1 MPASGCGYAGG
12 SPDACRFDPHR
23 SGLMND
29 TPTTPDTPSP
39 DELGALRAIVEGTAR
54 HTGQEF
60 FQSLVRHLA
69 EAVGTRYAFVA
80 EFAGGTRA
88 RTLAYWFRDQITEN
102 VEWDVVGTPCQDVVR
117 GDLCHYPTGVSE
129 RFPDDKP
136 MVEWGIESY
145 LGVPLCDAQG
155 RHLGHLAVFDERPM
169 PAEPRKLFTFRIF
182 AARAAAELE
191 RLEFEKQLLDREEQ
205 YRALYDE
212 YRDLYDEAPI
222 GYVKEDFESRFI
234 AANRAALRILGVKPE
249 EVPGMVGMSL
259 VPDTPE
265 AQRRV
270 REAFASVGRG
280 TDTSGVVLE
289 LRRKDDGR
297 PVWVQWW
304 SRPEP
309 SGQYTRTMIVDITER
324 VLMEQEK
331 ARLQQQNLYLQEEI
345 KSAHNFEE
353 IVGQSPALTA
363 VLDNVRRVAATDAT
377 VLITGETGTGKEL
390 IARAIHSSS
399 RRKEKPLIKINCAA
413 LPAGLV
419 ESELFGHEKGA
430 FTGAIAR
437 RVGRFEL
444 AHGGTIFL
452 DEIGELPADAQA
464 KLLRVLQEREFE
476 RVGGTAPIKV
486 DVRVLAATNRD
497 LLKAV
502 REKTFREDLYYRL
515 SVFPVQL
522 PPLRDRKEDIPPLAL
537 FLVNKF
543 AARIG
548 RQIDGVERETMRRLL
563 AYPWPGN
570 VRELENVIERAVILA
585 AGPTLAIGADVLPGV
600 VEPPTWEDQ
609 APAQAATLEAT
620 EREHIL
626 TVLGQ
631 TSWVVEGPR
640 GAAKILGLH
649 PNTLRSRMKKLG
661 IRRTAHDPS

>member
-1 MPASGCGYAGG
+1 MPETRT
-12 SPDACRFDPHR
+12 SPE
-23 SGLMND
+23 
-29 TPTTPDTPSP
+29 TPSR
-39 DELGALRAIVEGTAR
+39 DELAALRAIVEGTAR

-69 EAVGTRYAFVA
+69 PAVETRYAFVA
-80 EFAGGTRA
+80 EFLGGTRV
-88 RTLAYWFRDQITEN
+88 RTLAFWFRDRITDD
-102 VEWDVVGTPCQDVVR
+102 VEWDVIGTPCEDVVR
-117 GDLCHYPTGVSE
+117 GNLCHYPTGVSQ
-129 RFPDDKP
+129 RFPEDKP
-136 MVEWGIESY
+136 LVDWGVESY
-145 LGVPLCDAQG
+145 LGVPLCDSQG

-191 RLEFEKQLLDREEQ
+191 RLQFEKQLLESEGQ
-205 YRALYDE
+205 
-212 YRDLYDEAPI
+212 YRDLYEEAPI
-222 GYVKEDFESRFI
+222 GYVKEDLDSRFL
-234 AANRAALRILGVKPE
+234 AANRAALRILGLSPN
-249 EVPGMVGMSL
+249 EVAGTVGLSF
-259 VPDTPE
+259 VPDTPD

-289 LRRKDDGR
+289 LRRKNDGR

-309 SGQYTRTMIVDITER
+309 NGKYTRTVIVDITER

-331 ARLQQQNLYLQEEI
+331 ARLQQENLYLQEEI
-345 KSAHNFEE
+345 KSVHNFEE
-353 IVGQSPALTA
+353 IIGQSPALKA
-363 VLDNVRRVAATDAT
+363 VLDNVRRVAVTDAT

-399 RRKEKPLIKINCAA
+399 PRKDKPLIKINCAA

-464 KLLRVLQEREFE
+464 KLLRVLQEREFD
-476 RVGGTAPIKV
+476 RVGGATPIKA

-497 LLKAV
+497 LLKSV
-502 REKTFREDLYYRL
+502 RDKTFREDLYYRL
-515 SVFPVQL
+515 SVFPLQL
-522 PPLRDRKEDIPPLAL
+522 PPLRDRHEDVPPLAL
-537 FLVNKF
+537 FLINKF

-548 RQIDGVERETMRRLL
+548 KRIDGIDKATMRRLI

-585 AGPTLAIGADVLPGV
+585 AGPTLEIGADVLPLN
-600 VEPPTWEDQ
+600 VEPPACEGQ
-609 APAQAATLEAT
+609 FPAQPPTLEAN
-620 EREHIL
+620 ERQHIL

-631 TSWVVEGPR
+631 TGWVVEGTR

-661 IRRTAHDPS
+661 IQRTSHDPS

>member
-1 MPASGCGYAGG
+1 
-12 SPDACRFDPHR
+12 
-23 SGLMND
+23 MND
-29 TPTTPDTPSP
+29 TPTSPDTPST
-39 DELGALRAIVEGTAR
+39 DELVALRAIVEGTAR

-60 FQSLVRHLA
+60 FHSLVRHLA
-69 EAVGTRYAFVA
+69 PAVGTRYAFVA

-88 RTLAYWFRDQITEN
+88 RTLAFWCRDRITDN
-102 VEWDVVGTPCQDVVR
+102 VEWDVIGTPCHDVVR
-117 GDLCHYPTGVSE
+117 GNLCHYPTGVRD
-129 RFPDDKP
+129 RFPDDRP

-155 RHLGHLAVFDERPM
+155 RRLGHLAVFDERPM

-191 RLEFEKQLLDREEQ
+191 RLQFEKQLLESEEQ
-205 YRALYDE
+205 YR
-212 YRDLYDEAPI
+212 DLFAEAPI
-222 GYVKEDFESRFI
+222 GYVKEDLQSRFLT
-234 AANRAALRILGVKPE
+234 ANRAALRILGLQPE
-249 EVPGMVGMSL
+249 EVAGTVGMSL
-259 VPDTPE
+259 VADTPG
-265 AQRRV
+265 AQRRA
-270 REAFASVGRG
+270 REALASVGRG
-280 TDTSGVVLE
+280 TDTGGVVLE

-309 SGQYTRTMIVDITER
+309 NGKYTRTVIVDITER

-345 KSAHNFEE
+345 KSVHNFEE
-353 IVGQSPALTA
+353 VIGQSPALTA
-363 VLDNVRRVAATDAT
+363 VLDNVRSVAATDAT

-399 RRKEKPLIKINCAA
+399 QRKEKPLVKINCAA

-437 RVGRFEL
+437 KIGRFEL

-464 KLLRVLQEREFE
+464 KLLRVLQEREFD
-476 RVGGTAPIKV
+476 RVGGAAPIKV
-486 DVRVLAATNRD
+486 DVRVLAASNRD
-497 LLKAV
+497 LLQAV

-515 SVFPVQL
+515 SVFPLQL

-537 FLVNKF
+537 FLVNKL
-543 AARIG
+543 ASRIG
-548 RQIDGVERETMRRLL
+548 KRIDGVDKDTMRRLL
-563 AYPWPGN
+563 AYGWPGN
-570 VRELENVIERAVILA
+570 VRELENVLERAVILA
-585 AGPTLAIGADVLPGV
+585 SGTTLEIGPDVLAGGAASPPPAPPAPATLA
-600 VEPPTWEDQ
+600 
-609 APAQAATLEAT
+609 EA
-620 EREHIL
+620 ERSHIL
-626 TVLGQ
+626 TVLRQ
-631 TSWVVEGPR
+631 TDGVIDGPR
-640 GAAKILGLH
+640 GAAKVLGLH

-661 IRRTAHDPS
+661 ISRASHDLS

>member
-1 MPASGCGYAGG
+1 
-12 SPDACRFDPHR
+12 
-23 SGLMND
+23 MND
-29 TPTTPDTPSP
+29 TPTSPETPTG
-39 DELGALRAIVEGTAR
+39 DELAALRAIVEGTAR

-69 EAVGTRYAFVA
+69 PAVGTRYAFVA

-88 RTLAYWFRDQITEN
+88 RTLAFWLRDRITDN
-102 VEWDVVGTPCQDVVR
+102 VEWDVIGTPCEEVVR
-117 GDLCHYPTGVSE
+117 GNLCHYATGVRD
-129 RFPDDKP
+129 RFPDDRP
-136 MVEWGIESY
+136 LVEWGIESY

-169 PAEPRKLFTFRIF
+169 PAEPWKLFTFRIF
-182 AARAAAELE
+182 AARAAAELD
-191 RLEFEKQLLDREEQ
+191 RLQFEKHLLESEEQ
-205 YRALYDE
+205 YR
-212 YRDLYDEAPI
+212 DLFAEAPI
-222 GYVKEDFESRFI
+222 GYVKEDLQSRFLT
-234 AANRAALRILGVKPE
+234 ANRAALRILGLKPE
-249 EVPGMVGMSL
+249 EVAGTVGISL
-259 VPDTPE
+259 VADTPD
-265 AQRRV
+265 AQRGA
-270 REAFASVGRG
+270 REALASVGRG
-280 TDTSGVVLE
+280 TNTSDVVLE

-309 SGQYTRTMIVDITER
+309 NGKYTRTVIVDITER

-345 KSAHNFEE
+345 QSGHNFEE
-353 IVGQSPALTA
+353 IIGQSPALTA

-444 AHGGTIFL
+444 ADGGTIFL
-452 DEIGELPADAQA
+452 DEIGELPADAQV
-464 KLLRVLQEREFE
+464 KLLRVLQEHEFD

-502 REKTFREDLYYRL
+502 REKSFREDLYYRL
-515 SVFPVQL
+515 SVFPLQL
-522 PPLRDRKEDIPPLAL
+522 PPLRDRMEDIPPLAL

-548 RQIDGVERETMRRLL
+548 KRIDGIDQETMRRLV

-585 AGPTLAIGADVLPGV
+585 AGAAMEIGADVLPASG
-600 VEPPTWEDQ
+600 EPPACEVHIPEQ
-609 APAQAATLEAT
+609 PATLEAT

-626 TVLGQ
+626 NVLGQ
-631 TSWVVEGPR
+631 TGWVVQGSR

-661 IRRTAHDPS
+661 IRRAPHDIS

>member
-1 MPASGCGYAGG
+1 MS
-12 SPDACRFDPHR
+12 DK
-23 SGLMND
+23 
-29 TPTTPDTPSP
+29 PTTADIPLS
-39 DELGALRAIVEGTAR
+39 DELAALRAIVEGTAR

-69 EAVGTRYAFVA
+69 TAVGTRYAFVA

-88 RTLAYWFRDQITEN
+88 RTLAFWFRDRIAEN
-102 VEWDVVGTPCQDVVR
+102 VEWDVIGTPCEDVVR
-117 GDLCHYPTGVSE
+117 GNLCHYPTGVHQ

-136 MVEWGIESY
+136 LVEWGIESY
-145 LGVPLCDAQG
+145 LGVPLCDALG
-155 RHLGHLAVFDERPM
+155 RHLGHLAVFDERPL
-169 PAEPRKLFTFRIF
+169 PLEPRKLFTFRIF
-182 AARAAAELE
+182 AARAAAEFE
-191 RLEFEKQLLDREEQ
+191 RLQFEKQLLEREEQ
-205 YRALYDE
+205 YRELYE
-212 YRDLYDEAPI
+212 KYHDLYEEAPI
-222 GYVKEDFESRFI
+222 GYVQEDLGSRFI
-234 AANRAALRILGVKPE
+234 SANRAALRILGVKPE
-249 EVPGMVGMSL
+249 EVANTVGISL

-270 REAFASVGRG
+270 KEAFASIGRG
-280 TDTSGVVLE
+280 TTTTGVVLE

-304 SRPEP
+304 SRPEAN
-309 SGQYTRTMIVDITER
+309 GKYTRTMIVDITER

-353 IVGQSPALTA
+353 IIGQGPALTA
-363 VLDNVRRVAATDAT
+363 VLDKVRQVSSTDAT

-399 RRKEKPLIKINCAA
+399 RRKDKPLIKINCAA

-486 DVRVLAATNRD
+486 EVRVLAATNRD
-497 LLKAV
+497 LLRAV

-515 SVFPVQL
+515 NVFPLQL
-522 PPLRDRKEDIPPLAL
+522 PPLRERKEDIPPLVL

-543 AARIG
+543 AGRVGKRIE
-548 RQIDGVERETMRRLL
+548 DVDSATMQRLL
-563 AYPWPGN
+563 AYAWPGN
-570 VRELENVIERAVILA
+570 VRELENVLERAVILA
-585 AGPTLAIGADVLPGV
+585 ATATLEIGPDVLPV
-600 VEPPTWEDQ
+600 DIEPATAEDETAGQ
-609 APAQAATLEAT
+609 SATLEAT

-626 TVLGQ
+626 AVVRKTG
-631 TSWVVEGPR
+631 WVVEGPR
-640 GAAKILGLH
+640 GAAKVLGLH
-649 PNTLRSRMKKLG
+649 PNTLRSRMKKLR
-661 IRRTAHDPS
+661 IHRPPHEDS

>member
-1 MPASGCGYAGG
+1 MPDKLT
-12 SPDACRFDPHR
+12 SPE
-23 SGLMND
+23 
-29 TPTTPDTPSP
+29 TPSK
-39 DELGALRAIVEGTAR
+39 DELAALRAIVEGTAR

-69 EAVGTRYAFVA
+69 PAVETRYAFVA
-80 EFAGGTRA
+80 EFLGGTRV
-88 RTLAYWFRDQITEN
+88 RTLAFWFRDRITEN
-102 VEWDVVGTPCQDVVR
+102 VEWDVIGTPCEDVVR
-117 GDLCHYPTGVSE
+117 GNQCHYPTGVSQ
-129 RFPDDKP
+129 RFPEDKP
-136 MVEWGIESY
+136 LVDWGVESY

-191 RLEFEKQLLDREEQ
+191 RLQFEKQLLESEEQ
-205 YRALYDE
+205 YR
-212 YRDLYDEAPI
+212 DLYEEAPI
-222 GYVKEDFESRFI
+222 GYVKEDLDSRFL
-234 AANRAALRILGVKPE
+234 AANRAALRILGLSPN
-249 EVPGMVGMSL
+249 EVAGTVGMSF
-259 VPDTPE
+259 VPDTPD

-309 SGQYTRTMIVDITER
+309 SGKYTRTVIVDITER

-345 KSAHNFEE
+345 KSVHNFEE
-353 IVGQSPALTA
+353 IIGQSPALKA
-363 VLDNVRRVAATDAT
+363 VLDNVRRVAVTDAT

-399 RRKEKPLIKINCAA
+399 PRKDKPLIKINCAA

-464 KLLRVLQEREFE
+464 KLLRVLQEREFD
-476 RVGGTAPIKV
+476 RVGGATPIKA

-497 LLKAV
+497 LLKSV
-502 REKTFREDLYYRL
+502 REKMFREDLYYRL
-515 SVFPVQL
+515 SVFPLQL
-522 PPLRDRKEDIPPLAL
+522 PPLRDRNEDIPPLAL
-537 FLVNKF
+537 FLINKF

-548 RQIDGVERETMRRLL
+548 KRIDGIDKATMRRLI

-585 AGPTLAIGADVLPGV
+585 VGPILEIGADVLPV
-600 VEPPTWEDQ
+600 NVEPPACQDQ
-609 APAQAATLEAT
+609 FPAQPPTLEAN
-620 EREHIL
+620 ERQHIL
-626 TVLGQ
+626 TVLDQ
-631 TSWVVEGPR
+631 TGWVVEGAR

-661 IRRTAHDPS
+661 IQRTSHDPS